1 MFLNSPKIKKIDK
14 IEKIIKK
21 KPTSKKYKPLLGYAW
36 LLVNNLCY

>member
-21 KPTSKKYKPLLGYAW
+21 KQPQRNINRY
-36 LLVNNLCY
+36 